1 MSNHIGE
8 GFLKGY
14 LSVTSVK
21 PLKDWLWHFF
31 EGWGTR
37 FSLCF
42 ASHWTVIF
50 SYIRWIVLGFIVHLL
65 HIFWHCNKLKKCNDV
80 KLFIMFK
87 GAKLKIA
94 WSYSMVV
101 IRNTSCLN
109 IQILLAI
116 QQSAFTAV
124 LQWNVLFK
132 STLLTSVKFLQKLP
146 SKAGISDRAEIKF
159 SPAWRATAQ
168 NVALIV
174 QWNG

>member
-1 MSNHIGE
+1 
-8 GFLKGY
+8 
-14 LSVTSVK
+14 
-21 PLKDWLWHFF
+21 
-31 EGWGTR
+31 
-37 FSLCF
+37 
-42 ASHWTVIF
+42 
-50 SYIRWIVLGFIVHLL
+50 
-65 HIFWHCNKLKKCNDV
+65 
-80 KLFIMFK
+80 MFK

-159 SPAWRATAQ
+159 SPA
-168 NVALIV
+168 
-174 QWNG
+174 